1 MYGKSSYLMR
11 ALDEWPDDFERCKRD
26 NYNSRSFIS
35 ASAQCNSSH
44 AFMNHIL
51 NVPGGLQSLGS
62 SRNENEIK
70 DLDRALRVLDNV
82 DSA

>member
-1 MYGKSSYLMR
+1 MSGRMTL
-11 ALDEWPDDFERCKRD
+11 RD
-26 NYNSRSFIS
+26 VSGISTIQEAFIS